1 MRIVS
6 AVPILRGIAP
16 DILSYYTSLKIEPGS
31 LIEVPIRKKFAPALV
46 VAVTDVKE
54 SSSDIRRAAYKLKK
68 VKRVISLSA
77 LPAAVMTTA
86 EHLLHFYAAPLGSVL
101 YSVIPQHLFSAPK
114 FLDILATLTPS
125 TKDGTFPMPPRI
137 LQLAYDERL
146 ARYRSIIRESFSQR
160 KSTIVIAPTRAEAED
175 LFNKLSKGVE
185 DHAYLL
191 VSTLTPKQQRAKWEE
206 AMTDSD
212 PVLVVGTM
220 LAASVW
226 RSDLAHYIVDH
237 ESSPYYKSTERP
249 FIDNRN
255 TLMTLARSMRVD
267 CVFGD
272 TYLRVETIAKTIDH
286 IYEEMLRLQMHQQ
299 TNAAVTLTDMR
310 EVPHERGESPVLS
323 PQANDA
329 IERSIKDGERTFVY
343 TTRKGHTPLTLC
355 RDCGTVLI
363 CDKCDAP
370 MVLHSNQPKAGQP
383 RAEKGA
389 KEETERW
396 FECHRCGRVR
406 DAETICEV
414 CGGWRLYAYG
424 FGIEKVHE
432 VVKAYK
438 KSAPIF
444 LLSGDTAKT
453 HHEAMK
459 IITTWGESKNGILVG
474 TARAL
479 PYLRFAPPATSILAA
494 FETLLML
501 PDIYMQER
509 LFDLLSYMR
518 EITGKRLLVQTRTPE
533 HETLK
538 LAIAGDGN
546 AFFKAEDERRKSF
559 LYPPYGLQIK
569 ITLQGKQADVIAHLN
584 ALKSLLLPYAVAVY
598 PAFISKIKGRF
609 IAHAL
614 VTMPVNEWPNDAIED
629 ALRALPPVYR
639 IDINPDSL
647 L

>member
-1 MRIVS
+1 MEYTVPMRIVS
-6 AVPILRGIAP
+6 AVPILRGVAP
-16 DILSYYTSLKIEPGS
+16 DILSYYTGLKVEPGS

-54 SSSDIRRAAYKLKK
+54 ASSDIRRAAYKLKK
-68 VKRVISLSA
+68 VKRVISVSA
-77 LPAAVMTTA
+77 LPAAVITTA
-86 EHLLHFYAAPLGSVL
+86 EHLSHFYAAPLGSVL
-101 YSVIPQHLFSAPK
+101 YSVIPQHLFSAPN
-114 FLDILATLTPS
+114 FLDILSALPLRI
-125 TKDGTFPMPPRI
+125 KDDTFPMPPRI
-137 LQLAYDERL
+137 LQLPYDERL

-220 LAASVW
+220 FAGSVW
-226 RSDLAHYIVDH
+226 RVDLAHYIIDH
-237 ESSPYYKSTERP
+237 ESSPYYKSAERP
-249 FIDNRN
+249 FIDNRHA
-255 TLMTLARSMRVD
+255 LMTLARMMRID

-272 TYLRVETIAKTIDH
+272 TYLRMETIAKTFDH
-286 IYEEMLRLQMHQQ
+286 TYEEMLRLQMHQQ
-299 TNAAVTLTDMR
+299 TNAAVTLVDMR
-310 EVPHERGESPVLS
+310 EVPHDRGESPVLS

-329 IERSIKDGERTFVY
+329 IIRSINDGERTFIY

-355 RDCGTVLI
+355 RDCGTVLV

-370 MVLHSNQPKAGQP
+370 MVLHTK
-383 RAEKGA
+383 KGV
-389 KEETERW
+389 KEEVERW
-396 FECHRCGRVR
+396 FECHRCGRTR

-432 VVKAYK
+432 VVKGYK
-438 KSAPIF
+438 KSAPVF

-453 HHEAMK
+453 HYEAMK

-584 ALKSLLLPYAVAVY
+584 GLKSLLLPYAVAVY
-598 PAFISKIKGRF
+598 PAFISKVKGRF
-609 IAHAL
+609 TAHAL
-614 VTMPVNEWPNDAIED
+614 VTMPVNEWPNTAIED
-629 ALRALPPVYR
+629 ALRALPPAYR
-639 IDINPDSL
+639 IDINPESL

>member
-1 MRIVS
+1 MEYTVLMRIVS
-6 AVPILRGIAP
+6 AVPILRGVAP
-16 DILSYYTSLKIEPGS
+16 DILSYYTSLKVEAGS
-31 LIEVPIRKKFAPALV
+31 LVEVPIRKKFAPALV

-68 VKRVISLSA
+68 VNKVLSLSA
-77 LPAAVMTTA
+77 LPSAVMTTA
-86 EHLLHFYAAPLGSVL
+86 SYLSRYYAAPLGAVL
-101 YSVIPQHLFSAPK
+101 YNVIPQHLFAASK
-114 FLDILATLTPS
+114 FLEILGQLAPR
-125 TKDGTFPMPPRI
+125 TKEEVFPMPPRI
-137 LQLAYDERL
+137 LQLPYDERL
-146 ARYRSIIRESFSQR
+146 ARYRSVIRESFSQR

-175 LFNKLSKGVE
+175 LFNKLSKGIE

-191 VSTLTPKQQRAKWEE
+191 VSTLTPKQQRTVWEE

-212 PVLVVGTM
+212 PVLIVGTL
-220 LAASVW
+220 LATSVW
-226 RSDLAHYIVDH
+226 RNDLAHYIIDH

-249 FIDNRN
+249 FIDSRL
-255 TLMTLARSMRVD
+255 TLMTLAHAMRVD
-267 CVFGD
+267 CILGD
-272 TYLRVETIAKTIDH
+272 NYLRVATIAKTLDH
-286 IYEEMLRLQMHQQ
+286 SYEEILRLQMHQQ
-299 TNAAVTLTDMR
+299 TNAAVTLIDMR

-329 IERSIKDGERTFVY
+329 IARSVKDHERTFVY
-343 TTRKGHTPLTLC
+343 ATRKGHTPLTLC
-355 RDCGTVLI
+355 RDCGTVLV

-370 MVLHSNQPKAGQP
+370 MVLHTKKNV
-383 RAEKGA
+383 KG
-389 KEETERW
+389 EDERW
-396 FECHRCGRVR
+396 FQCHRCGRTH
-406 DAETICEV
+406 DAETTCEV

-432 VVKAYK
+432 VVKTYK

-459 IITTWGESKNGILVG
+459 IITTWAESKNGVLVG

-518 EITGKRLLVQTRTPE
+518 EISSKRLIVQTRTPE

-538 LAIAGDGN
+538 LATAGDGN
-546 AFFKAEDERRKSF
+546 SFFKGEDERRKSF
-559 LYPPYGLQIK
+559 LYPPYGVQIK

-584 ALKSLLLPYAVAVY
+584 ALKSVLLPYAVAVY
-598 PAFISKIKGRF
+598 PAFISKVKGRF

-614 VTMPVNEWPNDAIED
+614 VTMPENEWPNEAIENT
-629 ALRALPPVYR
+629 LRALPPVYR
-639 IDINPDSL
+639 VDINPESL